1 MDGEPIEDIY
11 GEQHDPESASARNE
25 GYWENIN
32 RIDK

>member
-1 MDGEPIEDIY
+1 MDGEVIEDIY
-11 GEQHDPESASARNE
+11 GEHHDPESASARNE